1 MAGVAKTIIDNA
13 IATALAASM
22 FVYITICKVAVGM
35 LMCVKGVGN
44 SDRWVMDV
52 RLVCP
57 VTNVNQGW
65 ALAATLVGVLLVCA
79 CIAWPVGLAWV
90 LVRECYHD
98 RLLRV
103 GASSQRGP
111 SGSPSGTS
119 ARVQEI
125 THNWAV
131 RYADYAVDYD
141 ALSKSAV
148 EGKRAIEWLKIC
160 RPSYFSTVG
169 AKLQVY
175 AVLCWDSI
183 LDLHRFVIAFVS
195 LCVMLHELHQ
205 LILLVI
211 ALTSYLL
218 LVLLVKPWRA
228 ATVWR
233 LQVLALSLLVFS
245 CLGIMACTIGDAS
258 AYYSEDA
265 QNTYTKA
272 IPWVVLL
279 CNLAYLVLLLVL
291 LARCLVR
298 EVPRL
303 NSVKNHLYH
312 RWQQLKFAQRFGG
325 TAAAPAGVV

>member
-1 MAGVAKTIIDNA
+1 M
-13 IATALAASM
+13 
-22 FVYITICKVAVGM
+22 
-35 LMCVKGVGN
+35 
-44 SDRWVMDV
+44 
-52 RLVCP
+52 
-57 VTNVNQGW
+57 
-65 ALAATLVGVLLVCA
+65 
-79 CIAWPVGLAWV
+79 
-90 LVRECYHD
+90 
-98 RLLRV
+98 
-103 GASSQRGP
+103 
-111 SGSPSGTS
+111 
-119 ARVQEI
+119 
-125 THNWAV
+125 
-131 RYADYAVDYD
+131 
-141 ALSKSAV
+141 
-148 EGKRAIEWLKIC
+148 
-160 RPSYFSTVG
+160 
-169 AKLQVY
+169 Y

-183 LDLHRFVIAFVS
+183 LDLHRFVIAVVS